1 MCGVLL
7 MSNIRPIIDCECGDH
22 CFVGLSK
29 GYVTMVNLE
38 DKPVLA
44 SCSWY
49 ADIRRKTVYAR
60 SDASKSHRMLHR
72 AILKP
77 SRPEDLVDHKE
88 GNGIDNRRCNLREA
102 TAAQNAINR
111 KVRKRSRSGYIG
123 VFETPS
129 SWAAQINKEA
139 GFWHLGNFDTP
150 EEAAIAR
157 DIGAIQEYG
166 DFATLN
172 FPVLR
177 RLIAPVDNRP
187 VDKSNSGEKR

>member
-1 MCGVLL
+1 

-22 CFVGLSK
+22 CFVGLTK
-29 GYVTMVNLE
+29 GYVTMVSPE
-38 DKPVLA
+38 DKEVLA

-49 ADIRRKTVYAR
+49 AEINRRTVYAR
-60 SDASKSHRMLHR
+60 SDASKTHRLLHR
-72 AILKP
+72 AILSP
-77 SRPEDLVDHKE
+77 SRGEMVDHKD
-88 GNGIDNRRCNLREA
+88 GNGVDNRRGNIRPA
-102 TAAQNAINR
+102 STAQNSINR
-111 KVRKRSRSGYIG
+111 KVTKRSRSGYIG

-129 SWAAQINKEA
+129 SWAAQINKES
-139 GFWHLGNFDTP
+139 GCWHLGNFDTP

-157 DIGAIQEYG
+157 DIGAIQAYG

-187 VDKSNSGEKR
+187 VKIGDCGDKR